1 MLCEEVIIIDK
12 GKIILNCNLEDI
24 KQEYARKTLDTTGK
38 IADSTLKQI
47 AIFGKI
53 EKKGKDRYLVN
64 LANKERIGDVFR
76 LLYTSDITKFS
87 VLNVSLNDIF
97 LDKVGT
103 AYEE

>member
-1 MLCEEVIIIDK
+1 M
-12 GKIILNCNLEDI
+12 
-24 KQEYARKTLDTTGK
+24 
-38 IADSTLKQI
+38 
-47 AIFGKI
+47 I
-53 EKKGKDRYLVN
+53 EKKENNRYIVN